1 MNIILVNHYAGS
13 PQMGMEFRPYYMAK
27 EWIQMGHQVTIIA
40 GDYSHLRKENPR
52 IIKDYQVENID
63 GITYCWFQTGEYEG
77 NGAKRGLTMLRFCRK
92 LLKYKKQII
101 KDFSPDVVISS
112 STYPIDSIP
121 VHWIAKKA
129 KAKHIHEV
137 HDMWPATLT
146 EVGGLGKSNPF
157 VVAMQFGEN
166 YAYSHAD
173 DVVSLPDHAEE
184 YMKKHGLKNGHFHA
198 IGNGVVLEEWNH
210 PKPLAKDI
218 ELKLKDIQ
226 SSHELVVGYLGG
238 HALSNSL
245 DLFLDAAVKL
255 RNENIAFVLVGD
267 GVEKKA
273 LIERTEKEQLE
284 HVYFFDPVDK
294 TSIPLVAKYFCCGY
308 LGAKISPLY
317 RFGICMNKM
326 FDYMMAELPVLCAI
340 TAPDNPVSVS
350 QGGIMVESGDVNG
363 ITSAILKL
371 RDMSDKERSNMGEK
385 GKAYIMNH
393 ATYQILSQ
401 QFADLFT
408 VGGSR

>member
-27 EWIQMGHQVTIIA
+27 EWIKMGHQVTIIA
-40 GDYSHLRKENPR
+40 GDYSHLRKENPKITR
-52 IIKDYQVENID
+52 DYQVENID
-63 GITYCWFQTGEYEG
+63 GITYCWFLTGEYEG

-173 DVVSLPDHAEE
+173 DVVALPQHAEQ
-184 YMKKHGLKNGHFHA
+184 YMKQHGLKDGRYHY
-198 IGNGVVLEEWNH
+198 IGNGVVLSEWEL
-210 PKPLAKDI
+210 PKPLPEQMEKTLDFI
-218 ELKLKDIQ
+218 KNEYELT
-226 SSHELVVGYLGG
+226 VGYIGG

-245 DLFLDAAVKL
+245 DIIIDTAEKL
-255 RNENIAFVLVGD
+255 KNESIAFILVGN
-267 GVEKKA
+267 GVEKKS
-273 LIERTEKEQLE
+273 LIDRCEKLNLK
-284 HVYFFDPVDK
+284 HVYFFDSIDK
-294 TSIPLVAKYFCCGY
+294 TSVPLVLKYFDCGY

-326 FDYMMAELPVLCAI
+326 FDYMMGSLPIICAI
-340 TAPDNPVSVS
+340 TAPENPISES
-350 QGGIMVESGDVNG
+350 GCGIMIESGDVDG
-363 ITSAILKL
+363 IVSAIYEI
-371 RDMSDKERSNMGEK
+371 RDMSADKRHQMGIR
-385 GKAYIMNH
+385 GKEYILRTS
-393 ATYQILSQ
+393 TYQILAQ
-401 QFADLFT
+401 IFADLFSE
-408 VGGSR
+408 GE